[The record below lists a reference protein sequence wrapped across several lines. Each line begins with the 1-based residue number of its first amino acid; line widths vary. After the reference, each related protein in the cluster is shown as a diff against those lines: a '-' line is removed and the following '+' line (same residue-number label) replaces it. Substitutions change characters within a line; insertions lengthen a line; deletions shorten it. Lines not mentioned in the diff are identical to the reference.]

1 MPLALGRWVWIGL
14 LQTALVMSSAI
25 AHADPTP
32 AADRAGACPSLLGT
46 WYGSFEGSA
55 VGSWSAVFDE
65 APGGFAATATI
76 VVSGIGPVDGAGTAV
91 VRCENGVATLSG
103 EGKAGNRKC
112 FFDGVAHRDG
122 RYLVGTWSSGSLAG
136 TWNGER

>member
-1 MPLALGRWVWIGL
+1 MHGVRGRRVWIGL
-14 LQTALVMSSAI
+14 LQAALLTGALTAY
-25 AHADPTP
+25 ADPKP
-32 AADRAGACPSLLGT
+32 AADRAGACPPLLGA

-55 VGSWSAVFDE
+55 VGSWSAVFDD

-76 VVSGIGPVDGAGTAV
+76 VVSGIGPVDGVGTAV
-91 VRCENGVATLSG
+91 VRCDNGVPTLSG
-103 EGKAGNRKC
+103 EGKAGSRKC

-122 RYLVGTWSSGSLAG
+122 RYLVGTWSSGSLSG